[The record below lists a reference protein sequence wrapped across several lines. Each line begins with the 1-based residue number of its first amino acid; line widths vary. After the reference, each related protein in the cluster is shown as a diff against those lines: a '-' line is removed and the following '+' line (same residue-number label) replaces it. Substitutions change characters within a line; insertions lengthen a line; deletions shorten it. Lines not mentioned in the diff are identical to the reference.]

1 MDAERLGRLHR
12 LIRHRAGMTQEE
24 LSRRAGVARW
34 KIPLLEAGRA
44 AELRPG
50 EVERCFVALGG
61 RLDIRG
67 WYNGAAADR
76 PLDEVHALV
85 GGSLHRLLVTGGW
98 LVQLEVTFSEYGERG
113 SIDVLGW
120 HPVARGLLVG
130 EVKSEIGSVEG
141 TLRPFDAKCRLAAK
155 IAGKRFG
162 WQPVMI
168 GRMLV
173 LPDERTV
180 RRTVERHAD
189 VPYGA
194 LPARSRAL
202 RQWVAAPSDDMAG
215 IWFLTI
221 DRSTS
226 VMRNPSS
233 IRRVRRRG
241 PRSGVAGGGR

>member
-130 EVKSEIGSVEG
+130 EVNPRS
-141 TLRPFDAKCRLAAK
+141 
-155 IAGKRFG
+155 
-162 WQPVMI
+162 
-168 GRMLV
+168 
-173 LPDERTV
+173 
-180 RRTVERHAD
+180 
-189 VPYGA
+189 
-194 LPARSRAL
+194 ARSRG
-202 RQWVAAPSDDMAG
+202 RC
-215 IWFLTI
+215 
-221 DRSTS
+221 DRST
-226 VMRNPSS
+226 PSAGW
-233 IRRVRRRG
+233 R
-241 PRSGVAGGGR
+241 PRSRGSALGGSR